1 MRLGEHEMGIASL
14 ADQLTQQVTPIVSAQ
29 VTEIL
34 SQNIMPQVEFKI
46 VEKTQE
52 FYDSRRIDER
62 IEELK
67 DSINEQTKLLQK
79 SLSDING
86 TLETKIEKNFK
97 DIEETRRNLEKLK
110 EQDGNELKRL
120 SMLLTDI
127 ESGVAQ
133 KSQQIE

>member
-1 MRLGEHEMGIASL
+1 MGIASL

-52 FYDSRRIDER
+52 FYENRRVDEKQQ
-62 IEELK
+62 ELQ

-79 SLSDING
+79 SLTDINSN
-86 TLETKIEKNFK
+86 LETKIEKNFK
-97 DIEETRRNLEKLK
+97 NIEDTRRNLEKLK

-127 ESGVAQ
+127 ESGVAR
-133 KSQQIE
+133 KDQQIE